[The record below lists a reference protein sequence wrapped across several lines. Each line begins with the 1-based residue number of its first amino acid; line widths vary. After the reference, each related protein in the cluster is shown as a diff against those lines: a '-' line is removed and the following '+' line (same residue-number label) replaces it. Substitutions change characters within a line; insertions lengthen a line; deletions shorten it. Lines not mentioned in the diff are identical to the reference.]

1 MVSRRI
7 MPRSATTQVVRS
19 PKRSCSRS
27 ANRSRAVTSAVF
39 PSQIYERTGSLSP
52 SSTMPTTGC
61 LHWGRKSLPVL
72 AVPAQR
78 RPAPAVGAERSGVE
92 EHHVKVGLPIPTLRE
107 QLSVDP
113 VLRAARTELLLPRVL
128 PRQRRLEPGHRP
140 VDLVSYA
147 AIKLRFSPRSP
158 HNSQCLVT

>member
-7 MPRSATTQVVRS
+7 LPRSATTQVVRS

-27 ANRSRAVTSAVF
+27 ANRSRAVTSAEF
-39 PSQIYERTGSLSP
+39 PSQIYERTGSRSP

-92 EHHVKVGLPIPTLRE
+92 EHHVKVGFPTPTLRE

-113 VLRAARTELLLPRVL
+113 VLRAARTELLLPR
-128 PRQRRLEPGHRP
+128 QRRLEPGHRP

-147 AIKLRFSPRSP
+147 AIKPRFSPGSP